1 MKTIP
6 GSKRHHYLVKFS
18 IFLITVVLI
27 TGMAGCEPTSTLQ
40 YDLTIEGTVGGSVTN
55 PGEGTFTYDEGAVV
69 NLAAE
74 AEEGYHF
81 DGWLGNVDTIADVD
95 DATTTITMNG
105 DYFIVAD
112 FAVNPQNILI
122 TTSTEGGEVTYPG
135 EGIFAYYE
143 GEVVNLVATPDAGYR
158 FVNWTGNVGTIAD
171 VNNAATTITM
181 SGNYSITAYF
191 AP

>member
-1 MKTIP
+1 MKIIIS
-6 GSKRHHYLVKFS
+6 SKRHHYLVRVI
-18 IFLITVVLI
+18 IFLITVFLI
-27 TGMAGCEPTSTLQ
+27 AGIAGCESTPTLQ

-55 PGEGTFTYDEGAVV
+55 PGEGTYSYDEGAVV

-74 AEEGYHF
+74 SEEGYHF
-81 DGWLGNVDTIADVD
+81 DRWLGNVDTIADVD

-105 DYFIVAD
+105 DYFIVAE
-112 FAVNPQNILI
+112 FAVNSQNILI
-122 TTSTEGGEVTYPG
+122 ITSTEGGEVTYPG

-171 VNNAATTITM
+171 VNNATITITM
-181 SGNYSITAYF
+181 SGNYSITANF